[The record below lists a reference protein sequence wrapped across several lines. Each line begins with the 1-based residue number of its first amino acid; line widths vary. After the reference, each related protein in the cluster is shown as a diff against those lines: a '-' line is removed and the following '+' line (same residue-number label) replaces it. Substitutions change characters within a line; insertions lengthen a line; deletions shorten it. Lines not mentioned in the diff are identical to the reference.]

1 MLGLMPIK
9 PAHAPALAPAVLGH
23 CRRCA
28 IDIRIAGSGYFVG
41 AYSEPASF
49 QPPFVAP
56 DIFGAQ
62 LCQTELSFLKFP
74 ADQDEALLFGFAQCL
89 QACAF
94 RGRLPVHTN
103 GAVQQDHY
111 LDYCASP
118 WSMPTAVLPSGKSH

>member
-1 MLGLMPIK
+1 MLGLMPIT
-9 PAHAPALAPAVLGH
+9 PAHAPALAPAGLWALSRLCNRYSD
-23 CRRCA
+23 CR
-28 IDIRIAGSGYFVG
+28 IGLFVG

-89 QACAF
+89 QTCAF